1 MRRLAASCAALVF
14 LLVACG
20 GGGGGAGGGGSGSGN
35 AAVAPGAR
43 EIKVSARSYAFAPK
57 TLDVQAGE
65 DVAIVLHSLDQI
77 HDFTIEGKGLIVTV
91 DGGKTAKGGFRLAK
105 PGTYTFFCSIPGH
118 RAAGMEG
125 TITAT

>member
-1 MRRLAASCAALVF
+1 MRRLAAWSVAVVF

-20 GGGGGAGGGGSGSGN
+20 GGASGGAGAGGN
-35 AAVAPGAR
+35 AAVKPGAR
-43 EIKVSARSYAFAPK
+43 EIKVNARSYAFAPESF
-57 TLDVQAGE
+57 TVQAGE
-65 DVAIVLHSLDQI
+65 DIAVVLHSRDQT
-77 HDFTIEGKGLIVTV
+77 HDFAIEGKGVVVTV

-105 PGTYTFFCSIPGH
+105 PGTYTFSCSISGH

>member
-1 MRRLAASCAALVF
+1 MRRLAALSVALVF
-14 LLVACG
+14 LLVGCGGDG
-20 GGGGGAGGGGSGSGN
+20 GGGGGADGGGN
-35 AAVAPGAR
+35 AAVEPGAH
-43 EIKVSARSYAFAPK
+43 EIRVSARSYAFAPE

-65 DVAIVLHSLDQI
+65 DIAVVLHSRDQT
-77 HDFTIEGKGLIVTV
+77 HDFAIEGKGVIVTV

-105 PGTYTFFCSIPGH
+105 PGTYTFYCSISGH

>member
-1 MRRLAASCAALVF
+1 MRRFAASSAALVF

-20 GGGGGAGGGGSGSGN
+20 GGGGGGAAGGGN
-35 AAVAPGAR
+35 AAVEPGAR
-43 EIKVSARSYAFAPK
+43 EIRVSARSYAFAPEAF
-57 TLDVQAGE
+57 DVQAGE
-65 DVAIVLHSLDQI
+65 DIAVVLRSRDQT
-77 HDFTIEGKGLIVTV
+77 HDFAIEGKGVVVMV

-105 PGTYTFFCSIPGH
+105 PGTYTFYCSISGH

>member
-1 MRRLAASCAALVF
+1 MRRLAASLAALAF

-20 GGGGGAGGGGSGSGN
+20 GGGAGGGGAGGRASN
-35 AAVAPGAR
+35 AAVKPGAR
-43 EIKVSARSYAFAPK
+43 EIRVSARSYTFAPE
-57 TLDVQAGE
+57 TFDVEAGE
-65 DVAIVLHSLDQI
+65 DIAVVLHSRDQT
-77 HDFTIEGKGLIVTV
+77 HDFAIEGKGIVVTV

-105 PGTYTFFCSIPGH
+105 PGTYTFYCSVSGH

>member
-1 MRRLAASCAALVF
+1 MRRLAAWSAALVW

-20 GGGGGAGGGGSGSGN
+20 GGGSGGGGSGN

-43 EIKVSARSYAFAPK
+43 EIRVSARSYAFAPK
-57 TLDVQAGE
+57 TIDVQAGE
-65 DVAIVLHSLDQI
+65 NIAVVLHSLDQT
-77 HDFTIEGKGLIVTV
+77 HDFAIEGKGLIVTV
-91 DGGKTAKGGFRLAK
+91 DGGKTARGGFRLAK
-105 PGTYTFFCSIPGH
+105 PGTYTFYCSISGH